1 MTDTDRLAADQSAK
15 TPEVSSPPL
24 TKSLLL
30 QYTSYVALVIV
41 LAAGA
46 LAHLGYQFA
55 RGTLHDEIHNRLR
68 LIASERSASLEAYAS
83 RQLDRVALVVSRT
96 RLRQLVQQRAEKLA
110 DAGGG
115 TSGGL
120 SEGKAGERSSGGESE
135 EPLDD
140 SDDGRLRIVEEE
152 ISREAGIILRDA
164 LLSTPDFKMLWI
176 TDLQGNAIAAASP
189 ESLPYD
195 FRDNPTY
202 WEGIKRPHLG
212 RPRQLGEEMLAYVA
226 APVRSD
232 LEEVVGVLVVLLDVE
247 PLSRL
252 LTYEVGL
259 QRTGS
264 ILVGTRVGEQIEYL
278 LPTNSDTRYAVPVS
292 RAGPMVEALEGRS
305 GSRVSTYDGVR
316 VLAAFQPVE
325 YQPAGYRAW
334 GLVAKLNLAEAY
346 APVSQLRRV
355 MIALQVVL
363 VLAGIAT
370 SFLLARRLTRRVMD
384 LANSAAQIAAGNL
397 TVRVPDESRDELGL
411 LGATF
416 NHMAEQLAAAH
427 RYLEERVSE
436 RTEELIQSH
445 QELRQQTRILRS
457 VLDSMA
463 DGVIVA
469 DQKGVF
475 TLWNPAAERIVGVGP
490 RDVETKDWPEVY
502 GCFQADGVTPCP
514 PEEIPL
520 ARAIRGESIDAA
532 ELFLRNPDVPEGRW
546 INVNARPLA
555 NEQDE
560 LRGGVVVVRDVT
572 ASKRAEEQLRS
583 RDAKSR
589 AILATAHEAFVA
601 IDSKSHIVEWN
612 EQAEVTFGWSREEVL
627 GKSFPELM
635 LPERHREA
643 HYRGLEHFFQ
653 SGKASFLNQ
662 RLEMLFVHRD
672 GREFPV
678 EITITGIQQ
687 EDSPMLCAFL
697 HDITEQKQ
705 ARRELQRA
713 KDSAEAASQAKSTFL
728 ANMSHEIRTPMN
740 AIIGMTELVLDTKLT
755 RLQREYLTIVQES
768 AESLLAVINDI
779 LDFSKIE
786 AGRLELD
793 HAVFDL
799 REVLG
804 DTMKSMAL
812 RAHDKGLELAY
823 HVDEQVPALLVGDRQ
838 RLRQV
843 IVNLA
848 GNAIKFT
855 DQGEVVVDVTLDQ
868 WDSEEVELH
877 FRVRDTG
884 IGIPAEQC
892 SRIFEAFEQ
901 ADESPARR
909 FSGTGLGLAISARL
923 SELMNGRVWVES
935 EVGEGSTFHVL
946 ARFKLPAET
955 RQAEAEA
962 ARKPEVFRGLRVLI
976 VDDNLT
982 AGSILSEMLRSWNVE
997 TKHVTNPREGEQV
1010 LRDSAA
1016 RTPLFDVLLID
1027 ADLPD
1032 DQSLVLTR
1040 STLENVPSARILVM
1054 LTSHDPLP
1062 KIANFEQLGVT
1073 HFVKK
1078 PIKPSELYN
1087 ALADLVGLERIGG
1100 EQPKEVEPTVD
1111 QTTRP
1116 LRILLAEDSAVNQKL
1131 AIALLH
1137 PRGHEVMVANNG
1149 REALARL
1156 ADHDFDLVLMDV
1168 QMPEMDGLTATRQ
1181 IRQREAGSGRHVPII
1196 AMTAHAMKG
1205 DRERCL
1211 AAGMDGYVSKPIRAS
1226 ELHAAIAELLPSS
1239 NGDELN
1245 QPDTEGIVQ
1254 HANKPHANKPH
1265 ANKPHGNKPHANE
1278 PLENEPLENEPSGE
1292 PAKES
1297 PTREP
1302 REGSDDFPGDR
1313 GTAETNESLFDWQE
1327 AMRRTELPESALREL
1342 AEIFLEEVP
1351 RQLAEASKAVADE
1364 NRESLYRSAH
1374 SIRGSAALFVAPAT
1388 ADIAAELERLAKQ
1401 GNMTDASELCHR
1413 LDQSCRQLSEA
1424 LAEYLKVP
1432 HSPRTSTSK
1441 EDDYDGFGG

>member
-1 MTDTDRLAADQSAK
+1 MTDTDRAADQSAG
-15 TPEVSSPPL
+15 TPEVGSPPL
-24 TKSLLL
+24 TRSLLL

-55 RGTLHDEIHNRLR
+55 RGTLHDEIHYRLR

-110 DAGGG
+110 VTGRGGNG
-115 TSGGL
+115 A
-120 SEGKAGERSSGGESE
+120 EAE
-135 EPLDD
+135 ENVGRDD
-140 SDDGRLRIVEEE
+140 VVQQSDESDDHRLRVVEEE
-152 ISREAGIILRDA
+152 ISHEAGIILRDA
-164 LLSTPDFKMLWI
+164 LVSTPDFKMLWVA
-176 TDLQGNAIAAASP
+176 DLQGNAIAAARP

-195 FRDNPTY
+195 FRDIPAY

-212 RPRQLGEEMLAYVA
+212 KPQQLGEEMLAYVA

-232 LEEVVGVLVVLLDVE
+232 KDEVVGVLVVLLDVE

-252 LTYEVGL
+252 LKYEVGL
-259 QRTGS
+259 QRTGA
-264 ILVGTRVGEQIEYL
+264 ILVGTRVGDQIEYL
-278 LPTNSDTRYAVPVS
+278 LPSNNEARHAIPISQ
-292 RAGPMVEALEGRS
+292 AGPMVAALEGRS
-305 GSRVSTYDGVR
+305 GSQVAMYDGVR

-325 YQPAGYRAW
+325 YQSADYRAW

-346 APVSQLRRV
+346 APVTQLRRV
-355 MIALQVVL
+355 MIALQAVL
-363 VLAGIAT
+363 VLAGIST
-370 SFLLARRLTRRVMD
+370 SFLLARRLTRRVMS
-384 LANSAAQIAAGNL
+384 LANSAAQIASGNL
-397 TVRVPDESRDELGL
+397 TVRVPDQSRDELGL
-411 LGATF
+411 LGTTF

-427 RYLEERVSE
+427 RYLEERVAQ

-469 DQKGVF
+469 DQKGTF
-475 TLWNPAAERIVGVGP
+475 TLWNPAAEKIVGVGP
-490 RDVETKDWPEVY
+490 QDIAAEEWSEVY
-502 GCFQADGVTPCP
+502 GCFQSDGVTPCP

-532 ELFLRNPDVPEGRW
+532 ELFVRNPDVPEGRW
-546 INVNARPLA
+546 INVNARPLR

-572 ASKRAEEQLRS
+572 AAKRAEEQLRS

-601 IDSKSHIVEWN
+601 IDSNSRLVEWN

-643 HYRGLEHFFQ
+643 HYRGLEIYFK
-653 SGKASFLNQ
+653 SGRASFLNQ
-662 RLEMLFVHRD
+662 RLEMLFIHRD
-672 GREFPV
+672 GHEFPV

-687 EDSPMLCAFL
+687 DDSQMLCAFL
-697 HDITEQKQ
+697 HDITEQKR

-713 KDSAEAASQAKSTFL
+713 KEAAEAASQAKSTFL

-740 AIIGMTELVLDTKLT
+740 AIIGMTELVLDTELT

-793 HAVFDL
+793 QTVFDL

-812 RAHDKGLELAY
+812 RAHHKGLELAY

-838 RLRQV
+838 RLRQI

-855 DQGEVVVDVTLDQ
+855 DQGEVVVDVAVDHRS
-868 WDSEEVELH
+868 SEEVELC
-877 FRVRDTG
+877 FQVRDTG

-923 SELMNGRVWVES
+923 AELMQGRVWVES
-935 EVGEGSTFHVL
+935 EVGVGSTFHVV
-946 ARFKLPAET
+946 ARFQLPPES

-962 ARKPEVFRGLRVLI
+962 ARKPEVFHGLRVLI

-982 AGSILSEMLRSWNVE
+982 AGTILSEMLLSWNVE
-997 TKHVTNPREGEQV
+997 TKHVSSPSEGE
-1010 LRDSAA
+1010 RAFHDTAA
-1016 RTPLFDVLLID
+1016 TSPPYDVLLID
-1027 ADLPD
+1027 ADLPGE
-1032 DQSLVLTR
+1032 QALVFAR
-1040 STLENVPSARILVM
+1040 STLDSFPSTRVLVM

-1062 KIANFEQLGVT
+1062 KIARFEELGVT

-1078 PIKPSELYN
+1078 PIKQSELYN
-1087 ALADLVGLERIGG
+1087 ALAELVGLERIGG
-1100 EQPKEVEPTVD
+1100 EEAEVEESTEG
-1111 QTTRP
+1111 QATRP

-1131 AIALLH
+1131 AIALLR
-1137 PRGHEVMVANNG
+1137 PRGHEVTVANNG
-1149 REALARL
+1149 REALDRL
-1156 ADHDFDLVLMDV
+1156 ADHQFDLVLMDV

-1181 IRQREAGSGRHVPII
+1181 VRKREAESGRHVPII

-1226 ELHAAIAELLPSS
+1226 ELHAAIAEMVPTSDGDGSELVGTTAPVQRDGSRLEEDPERDSTTRGPQPTSPDLPEKNLDS
-1239 NGDELN
+1239 E
-1245 QPDTEGIVQ
+1245 TV
-1254 HANKPHANKPH
+1254 
-1265 ANKPHGNKPHANE
+1265 E
-1278 PLENEPLENEPSGE
+1278 P
-1292 PAKES
+1292 
-1297 PTREP
+1297 
-1302 REGSDDFPGDR
+1302 
-1313 GTAETNESLFDWQE
+1313 LFDWYE

-1342 AEIFLEEVP
+1342 AEIFLQEVP
-1351 RQLAEASKAVADE
+1351 RQLDEASQAIEGSDQE
-1364 NRESLYRSAH
+1364 GLYRAAH

-1388 ADIAAELERLAKQ
+1388 ADLAAELERLAKQ
-1401 GNMTDASELCHR
+1401 GNITDAVGVQQS

-1424 LAEYLKVP
+1424 LAEYLGLPQPPGNNVSQNGSENSSENN
-1432 HSPRTSTSK
+1432 SP
-1441 EDDYDGFGG
+1441 E